1 MISTSNQ
8 CREKMEDDR
17 ANQTKKEDVLKSLKV
32 LDKALKAEHQN
43 SLRFLPGGEMFNEL
57 IKVLEATEEESTK
70 TKGHAR

>member
-1 MISTSNQ
+1 
-8 CREKMEDDR
+8 MEDDR
-17 ANQTKKEDVLKSLKV
+17 ANQTKEDVLKSLKG